1 MPDFPHNLISPHIL
15 ISLPKMKSLP
25 IECQFESER
34 FKRYIQSH
42 PEEAR
47 EYALNYFEDFLTL
60 AHEYKKLQ
68 ARHDQLQSELIK
80 LHFRKSPSRH
90 YQKMRV

>member
-1 MPDFPHNLISPHIL
+1 ME
-15 ISLPKMKSLP
+15 SLP

-47 EYALNYFEDFLTL
+47 EYALNYFEDFLAL
-60 AHEYKKLQ
+60 AHKYKKLQ
-68 ARHDQLQSELIK
+68 ALHDQLQQELIN
-80 LHFRKSPSRH
+80 LQSRKSPHLPSFLSSKR
-90 YQKMRV
+90 K